1 MLQAGRVRPRPKKG
15 YSQAFSGVHPISSL
29 THSTQ
34 RFQPL
39 PPPLGQPAYR
49 YDLESVLPGIG
60 AQAVTNGKI
69 VFHCVGDTG
78 GIKHPDYQTHVADA
92 MRADLGLPAADVPS
106 FFYHLGD
113 VVYFNGQLSEY
124 YSQFYEPYDGY
135 TPPII
140 AIPGN
145 HDGDPIDSKKC
156 RRIHANRPRVYL
168 TILIDK
174 RKQKLKPLGDG
185 LQGCAWCRAVRNPS
199 SVPPVNSG

>member
-92 MRADLGLPAADVPS
+92 MKADLGLPAADVPS
-106 FFYHLGD
+106 FFYHLITW
-113 VVYFNGQLSEY
+113 VTLC
-124 YSQFYEPYDGY
+124 
-135 TPPII
+135 TLM
-140 AIPGN
+140 
-145 HDGDPIDSKKC
+145 
-156 RRIHANRPRVYL
+156 AN
-168 TILIDK
+168 
-174 RKQKLKPLGDG
+174 
-185 LQGCAWCRAVRNPS
+185 
-199 SVPPVNSG
+199 PVNTTVNFTSHTTATLRQSSPSPATTTATRSIARNAAAFTLTGLEYT